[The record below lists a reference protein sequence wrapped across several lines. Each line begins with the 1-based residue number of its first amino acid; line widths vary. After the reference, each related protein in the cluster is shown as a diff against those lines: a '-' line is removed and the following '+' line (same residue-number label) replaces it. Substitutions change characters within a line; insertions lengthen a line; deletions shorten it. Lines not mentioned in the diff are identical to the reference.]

1 MDMRDLSAAGPM
13 LHSSARAAF
22 GASASRCLRQ
32 NRRHGPITLRLEH
45 GGTTS
50 SLSVQTHN
58 ITSALLAT
66 YNDLQD
72 ATEHGA
78 YGIALLS
85 AARALGATVAERS
98 FKGTGFDFHLHPP
111 GAGATSDPDDIF
123 ADKWALEVSGILK
136 GDASKVT
143 ERLRE
148 KRAQV
153 ADAAQLTT
161 TLVAVVEFSE
171 PYAIL
176 ELQ

>member
-13 LHSSARAAF
+13 LHSSARALF
-22 GASASRCLRQ
+22 GASASRCLREYK
-32 NRRHGPITLRLEH
+32 RRGVINLRLEH
-45 GGTTS
+45 AGATS
-50 SLSVQTHN
+50 SVSVRTHN
-58 ITSALLAT
+58 ITRALLAT

-85 AARALGATVAERS
+85 AARTLGATVAERS
-98 FKGTGFDFHLHPP
+98 FKGTGFDFHLNPP
-111 GAGATSDPDDIF
+111 GSGATTEPDDIF
-123 ADKWALEVSGILK
+123 ADKWAIEVSGILK
-136 GDASKVT
+136 GDAAKV
-143 ERLRE
+143 EARLAE

-153 ADAAQLTT
+153 ADHAQLTK

>member
-1 MDMRDLSAAGPM
+1 MDMRDLSSAGAK
-13 LHSSARAAF
+13 LHSSARSAF
-22 GASASRCLRQ
+22 GASASRCLRE
-32 NRRHGPITLRLEH
+32 NRRRGPITLRLEH
-45 GGTTS
+45 DGTTS
-50 SLSVQTHN
+50 SLSVRTHN

-85 AARALGATVAERS
+85 AARVLGATVAGRS
-98 FKGTGFDFHLHPP
+98 FKGTGFDFHLQPP

-136 GDASKVT
+136 GDASKVAA
-143 ERLRE
+143 RLRD

>member
-1 MDMRDLSAAGPM
+1 M
-13 LHSSARAAF
+13 
-22 GASASRCLRQ
+22 
-32 NRRHGPITLRLEH
+32 RLEH
-45 GGTTS
+45 AGATS
-50 SLSVQTHN
+50 SLSIRTHN
-58 ITSALLAT
+58 ITPALLAT

-98 FKGTGFDFHLHPP
+98 FKGTGFDFHLNPP
-111 GAGATSDPDDIF
+111 GAAASADPDDIF

-136 GDASKVT
+136 GDAGKVAS
-143 ERLRE
+143 RLIE

-153 ADAAQLTT
+153 AAAAQLTT
-161 TLVAVVEFSE
+161 TLVAIVEFSE

>member
-1 MDMRDLSAAGPM
+1 M

-22 GASASRCLRQ
+22 GASASRCLRES
-32 NRRHGPITLRLEH
+32 RRRGAINLRLKH
-45 GGTTS
+45 AGATS
-50 SLSVQTHN
+50 SLSVRTHN
-58 ITSALLAT
+58 ITAALLAT

-98 FKGTGFDFHLHPP
+98 FKGTGFDFHLNPP
-111 GAGATSDPDDIF
+111 GAGTTADPDDIF

-136 GDASKVT
+136 GDAGKV
-143 ERLRE
+143 ESRLAE

-153 ADAAQLTT
+153 AAAAQLTP
-161 TLVAVVEFSE
+161 TLVAIVEFSE